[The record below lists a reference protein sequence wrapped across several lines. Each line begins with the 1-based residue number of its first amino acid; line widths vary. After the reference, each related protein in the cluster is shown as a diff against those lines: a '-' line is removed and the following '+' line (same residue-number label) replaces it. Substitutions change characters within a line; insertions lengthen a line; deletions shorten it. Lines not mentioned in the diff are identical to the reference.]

1 MNKYIVTT
9 LLLLLLLVTA
19 YFAFYFYSMR
29 NVKEPK
35 YSVSEKS
42 GSIEIRV
49 YQPMII
55 AEVSLSGNADE
66 TITRGFRLLADYIF
80 GNNITMTSPITQ
92 QKSTKIAMTAPVMQ
106 QQSDKQ
112 QWKIRFVMPEEYT
125 IESLPKPNN
134 NQVKIR
140 QVPPK
145 KMVVIQFSG
154 TRSNELIDKNLLVL
168 DEFIKANQL
177 QVIGEPLFAFYN
189 PPWTLPI
196 MKRNEIMYELVE

>member
-9 LLLLLLLVTA
+9 LLLLLVLVSV
-19 YFAFYFYSMR
+19 YFAIYFYSMR

-35 YSVSEKS
+35 YSVLEQS

-92 QKSTKIAMTAPVMQ
+92 QKSKKIAMTAPVMQ

-140 QVPPK
+140 QVPLK

-154 TRSNELIDKNLLVL
+154 TRSMELMDKNLLAL
-168 DEFIKANQL
+168 NEYIKAKQL

>member
-9 LLLLLLLVTA
+9 LLLLLVLVSV
-19 YFAFYFYSMR
+19 YFAIYFYSMR

-35 YSVSEKS
+35 YSVLEKS

-92 QKSTKIAMTAPVMQ
+92 QKSKKIAMTAPVMQ

-140 QVPPK
+140 QVPLK

-154 TRSNELIDKNLLVL
+154 TRSMELMDKNLLAL
-168 DEFIKANQL
+168 NEYIKAKQL

-189 PPWTLPI
+189 PPWTLPM